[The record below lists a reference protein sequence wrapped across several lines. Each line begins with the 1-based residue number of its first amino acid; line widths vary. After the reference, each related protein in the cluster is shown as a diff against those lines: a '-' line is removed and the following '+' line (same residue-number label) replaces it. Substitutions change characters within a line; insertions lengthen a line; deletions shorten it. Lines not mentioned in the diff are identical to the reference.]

1 MNTTMEFPEIDVQ
14 VRIVYALVMLHNVM
28 LDNQPYDTL
37 ADPNETDNSTTNMA
51 DNIMEQNVQT

>member
-1 MNTTMEFPEIDVQ
+1 MNTTIEFPEIDVQ

-37 ADPNETDNSTTNMA
+37 ADPNETDNSITNMA

>member
-1 MNTTMEFPEIDVQ
+1 MNTAMEFLEIDVQ

-37 ADPNETDNSTTNMA
+37 ANLNEIDNSITNIA
-51 DNIMEQNVQT
+51 NDIVEQNVQT